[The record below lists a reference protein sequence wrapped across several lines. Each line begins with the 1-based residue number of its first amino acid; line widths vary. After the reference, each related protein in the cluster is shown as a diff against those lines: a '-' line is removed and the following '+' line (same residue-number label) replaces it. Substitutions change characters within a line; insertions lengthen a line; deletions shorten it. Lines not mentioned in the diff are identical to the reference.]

1 MAFSKTPR
9 VLITDELSRPGVPG
23 PCDYDPNDAS
33 EKRVKGFS
41 IREEEI
47 KKERR
52 QSLGRDPW
60 TDWFVIRI
68 LILEMTGPW
77 IHGSGKINYL
87 TKKDTTHIQSKLAR
101 SSSVTIPR
109 KQLKGLEKVC
119 HILSWSKCQ
128 FITIDRLRPVT
139 LQDIKVFINNHSR
152 FCSVICARM
161 RRTGLDFHGHGH
173 CVVWIDIVQS

>member
-52 QSLGRDPW
+52 QSSGRDPW
-60 TDWFVIRI
+60 TDSLVVRI
-68 LILEMTGPW
+68 LDSRNDPSMNPW
-77 IHGSGKINYL
+77 FRKNKLFGKERYNTHSIKTSAIFISDNS
-87 TKKDTTHIQSKLAR
+87 KK
-101 SSSVTIPR
+101 TIER
-109 KQLKGLEKVC
+109 TRKGLSHFV
-119 HILSWSKCQ
+119 
-128 FITIDRLRPVT
+128 
-139 LQDIKVFINNHSR
+139 
-152 FCSVICARM
+152 
-161 RRTGLDFHGHGH
+161 
-173 CVVWIDIVQS
+173 